1 MNNLVLI
8 QLGIVSF
15 NNGGHLI
22 IDSDN
27 AIIGGKPSTDFI
39 FLFYNNFNMLESFG
53 LISHFAMMHKEMKWK
68 KVCRILLFE
77 WLYTRNYW
85 LNHFYK
91 YMSVSNH

>member
-15 NNGGHLI
+15 NNGEHLI

-39 FLFYNNFNMLESFG
+39 FF
-53 LISHFAMMHKEMKWK
+53 
-68 KVCRILLFE
+68 IL
-77 WLYTRNYW
+77 
-85 LNHFYK
+85 
-91 YMSVSNH
+91 